1 MKHIQTLENFLNENL
16 NESRIGLILNDLLNK
31 MAFNTKL
38 VADVLTII
46 TLAKEDKE
54 GNAEKA
60 VELLMKNHDL
70 SKEVALEGVTEGQ
83 FSWMTQDTNTQIGS
97 ERENTIAV
105 YMFSNKGEKWE
116 EKRYKGYGEFGGK
129 DYYELLA
136 QMNGVENANRQD
148 GIDIAFGKKK
158 VKGKV
163 LFPALVQYPNFN
175 WKRHDFTEEP
185 ANDPNQSW
193 YQEPE
198 DDDDDDY
205 DEYDES
211 LVSEEK
217 STINE
222 SINIKIKNMKHI
234 QTIEGFL
241 NEASKSKSPNDV
253 ETIDVDLAGDDKDIM
268 DAIKKFNIKAKKNS
282 NNRGMGH
289 DLTGTKKDLIAYLQ
303 SEYLELDDQD
313 IKDLYP
319 ELLEGSELDEAM
331 VQVAGK
337 GKPSGAKV
345 LAMEIMKYLDEL
357 SILPNRIDKKN
368 LETGIA
374 QIIMD
379 STF

>member
-1 MKHIQTLENFLNENL
+1 
-16 NESRIGLILNDLLNK
+16 
-31 MAFNTKL
+31 
-38 VADVLTII
+38 
-46 TLAKEDKE
+46 
-54 GNAEKA
+54 
-60 VELLMKNHDL
+60 MKNLHTFESFSNEDAEIKK
-70 SKEVALEGVTEGQ
+70 SVKESLVTEGQ

-211 LVSEEK
+211 LVSEGK

-222 SINIKIKNMKHI
+222 SVNIKIKNMKHI

-337 GKPSGAKV
+337 SKPSGAKV